1 MNKGIITTK
10 YGVFDVVKSENNG
23 TSLYV
28 DDTKICEFP
37 KVHWADKDAIDKAV
51 EQHHEVIEKRIK
63 ERVNVKVTRENAA
76 EVITQLIGVFGD
88 EQKNFFSS
96 RLKQIYNKLV
106 VA

>member
-28 DDTKICEFP
+28 DETKICEFP
-37 KVHWADKDAIDKAV
+37 KVHWADKDAIEKAV

>member
-1 MNKGIITTK
+1 MSKSIITTK
-10 YGVFDVVKSENNG
+10 YGVFEVVKSENNG

-37 KVHWADKDAIDKAV
+37 KVDWWNLDAIEKAV
-51 EQHHEVIEKRIK
+51 EQHHEVIGKRIK

-76 EVITQLIGVFGD
+76 EVITQLIEVFGD

-96 RLKQIYNKLV
+96 RLKQVYNKLV